1 MYFYTALKNL
11 LNKPKIKIV
20 VVGNCQSTPL
30 AALFSGLN
38 PNVEVTSIAIVHRLQ
53 TDQYDEYRVA
63 FEQADFIVAQ
73 SVADNYPCEFVRGNF
88 LKTHYGQKL
97 IKILNLYYTGYTPDW
112 GYIRTKD
119 KKTIKG
125 PMGDYHNYTIFDG
138 WQAGLT
144 VEDTVRRMEDLT
156 YNQIYIHAAAESLQE
171 LQKREQTVDVA
182 IVDYMV
188 RQLSQDRLFFTMNHP
203 AYKLLEEYAKRI
215 LYYCKIPIKNNSLTV
230 KNEPLGQF
238 RPRVNPVVATELFSD
253 PYHYGIKFSA
263 TEPTPLITHNQ
274 RYTSTEIANLFYQ
287 LYEANKGQLSL

>member
-1 MYFYTALKNL
+1 
-11 LNKPKIKIV
+11 
-20 VVGNCQSTPL
+20 
-30 AALFSGLN
+30 
-38 PNVEVTSIAIVHRLQ
+38 
-53 TDQYDEYRVA
+53 
-63 FEQADFIVAQ
+63 
-73 SVADNYPCEFVRGNF
+73 
-88 LKTHYGQKL
+88 
-97 IKILNLYYTGYTPDW
+97 
-112 GYIRTKD
+112 
-119 KKTIKG
+119 
-125 PMGDYHNYTIFDG
+125 
-138 WQAGLT
+138 
-144 VEDTVRRMEDLT
+144 MEDLT

-215 LYYCKIPIKNNSLTV
+215 LYYCKIPIKNNGLTV